1 MKTPTEAEVRTH
13 LLNRLFTDYQRTQEA
28 LEKFTKSLSEN
39 PSGNN
44 VFHQFEW
51 ASAEV
56 NAAARLKVTQEVLT
70 AFWSSETRGEPLPLA
85 TVKDY
90 LRERVL
96 SGARNPTRS
105 TSPMSNLLNQ
115 AKLEALAELLEYFP

>member
-1 MKTPTEAEVRTH
+1 MRNPTEAEVRTR
-13 LLNRLFTDYQRTQEA
+13 LLNSLFTDYQRTQEF
-28 LEKFTKSLSEN
+28 LEKFTKRLSEN

-44 VFHQFEW
+44 FFHQFEW
-51 ASAEV
+51 ALAEV
-56 NAAARLKVTQEVLT
+56 HAAAKLKATQEVLT
-70 AFWSSETRGEPLPLA
+70 AFWSSENHGEPLPLA

>member
-1 MKTPTEAEVRTH
+1 MKSPTEAEVRTR
-13 LLNRLFTDYQRTQEA
+13 LLNSLFMDYERCQEF
-28 LEKFTKSLSEN
+28 LEKFTKRLSEN
-39 PSGNN
+39 PSGSNF
-44 VFHQFEW
+44 FHQFEW
-51 ASAEV
+51 ALAEV
-56 NAAARLKVTQEVLT
+56 HAAAKLKVTQEVLT

-115 AKLEALAELLEYFP
+115 ANLEALAELLYLFP

>member
-1 MKTPTEAEVRTH
+1 MRNPTEAEVRTR
-13 LLNRLFTDYQRTQEA
+13 LLNSLFTDYQRTQEVF
-28 LEKFTKSLSEN
+28 EKFTQSLSEN

-51 ASAEV
+51 AYAEV
-56 NAAARLKVTQEVLT
+56 HAAAKLKVTQEVLT

-85 TVKDY
+85 TVRDY

-96 SGARNPTRS
+96 SGVRNPTRS

-115 AKLEALAELLEYFP
+115 AKLEALAELLDFFP

>member
-1 MKTPTEAEVRTH
+1 MRNPTEAEVRTR
-13 LLNRLFTDYQRTQEA
+13 LLNSLFTDYQRAQEF
-28 LEKFTKSLSEN
+28 LEKFTKRLSEN

-44 VFHQFEW
+44 FFHQFEW
-51 ASAEV
+51 ALAEV
-56 NAAARLKVTQEVLT
+56 HAAAKLKVTQEVLT
-70 AFWSSETRGEPLPLA
+70 AFWSSETRGEPLPLS
-85 TVKDY
+85 TVRDY

>member
-56 NAAARLKVTQEVLT
+56 HAAARLKVTQEVLT